1 MSAAA
6 KSIRKIRHAL
16 KHHMPMLVAM
26 VLGCTAIVGL
36 DGWRTLESRS
46 DVIRSDQEETANL
59 ARSLAQH
66 AHDTFHLVDTILQGL
81 RERVETTGLSEGQL
95 DRLRKV
101 MQSRQVA
108 SPGISGLFI
117 YDANGNWIVNSK
129 TNVPG
134 GLNNSDR
141 AYFAYHRSHSNRD
154 LLIGK
159 PVLSKSDGSWVVTA
173 SLRIDDPRGQF
184 AGVVLATLP
193 VAHLAAFYQTFGLG
207 RSGILTLA
215 TSDSVLIARS
225 PSDPSITGRDLSK
238 SEIFSKFLPRADV
251 GSYQFSSVIDGVVR
265 LGSYRRVQDF
275 PLVVIV
281 GHGLDD
287 VLADW
292 RLNAVLHTGISL
304 MLATGVALIG
314 WKLVRQGNRVRRAE
328 RHYRLLADNSGDAIM
343 CIGLDGRRLYV
354 SPAFT
359 TLTGWR
365 VEEVMQMSWGELVHA
380 DDQEASREMA
390 ARLRAGETSLSSTFR
405 YRCKSGDTLWV
416 EARLSLVPATDDDQA
431 QYVVNIR
438 DVSERKRVEEQLA
451 VSNRELELQ
460 ARTDGL
466 TGIANRRRFDEAL
479 DEEWRRGARSETP
492 LSVLMIDV
500 DRFKLF
506 NDRYGHGAGDVCLA
520 QVAKTILNCVHRP
533 GDLVARYGGEEISV
547 VLPATSMTGALEIAE
562 TIRTA
567 VQGLQIIHQG
577 NAPTGV
583 VTVSMGVATRFPR
596 FDDGE
601 KAGGALELTAL
612 ADAALYQAKR
622 TGRNKVNSESDV
634 PNVTSPP
641 LLVDETGRLAAV
653 NSYGLGE
660 KPASMGSLDR
670 LARLTSVLFQAPIAM
685 VSLIGSEQQCFIGR
699 AGLEVSGIARE
710 VSFCAH
716 AIGGEGVFTVAD
728 AAADDRFACN
738 PLVAGEPHIRFYA
751 GAPLIGVGGHQLG
764 ALCVI
769 DHEPRAPL
777 SPNEKALLRD
787 LADLAVSYLDQQR
800 MKELQA

>member
-1 MSAAA
+1 
-6 KSIRKIRHAL
+6 
-16 KHHMPMLVAM
+16 MPMVVALAM
-26 VLGCTAIVGL
+26 GCMTIVGL
-36 DGWRTLESRS
+36 DGWRTLESRR
-46 DVIRSDQEETANL
+46 DVICGDQEETANL

-66 AHDTFHLVDTILQGL
+66 ARDTFHLVDTILQGL
-81 RERVETTGLSEGQL
+81 RERAETTGLNEDQL
-95 DRLRKV
+95 ERLRNV
-101 MQSRQVA
+101 MQDCQAA
-108 SPGISGLFI
+108 SPGVSGLFI

-129 TNVPG
+129 ANAPG

-141 AYFAYHRSHSNRD
+141 VYFAYHRSHSNRD

-159 PVLSKSDGSWVVTA
+159 PVLSKSDGAWVVTA
-173 SLRIDDPRGQF
+173 SLRIDDPRGKF

-193 VAHLAAFYQTFGLG
+193 VTHLAAFYQTFDLG

-225 PSDPSITGRDLSK
+225 PYNPAITGRDLSK
-238 SEIFSKFLPRADV
+238 SEIFSKFLPRADF

-275 PLVVIV
+275 PLVIIV

-292 RLNAVLHTGISL
+292 RLSAAFHTGISL
-304 MLATGVALIG
+304 MLATGVAMIG
-314 WKLVRQGNRVRRAE
+314 WRFVRQGNRVRRAE
-328 RHYRLLADNSGDAIM
+328 RRYRLLADNSGDAIM
-343 CIGLDGRRLYV
+343 CIGLDGRRRYV

-365 VEEVMQMSWGELVHA
+365 VEEVMQMGWGELVHP
-380 DDQEASREMA
+380 DDQDASREMA
-390 ARLRAGETSLSSTFR
+390 GRLRAGETSLSSTFR
-405 YRCKSGDTLWV
+405 YRCKSGDILWV
-416 EARLSLVPATDDDQA
+416 EARLNFVPATDDDLA

-520 QVAKTILNCVHRP
+520 QVAKTISNCVHRP

-547 VLPATSMTGALEIAE
+547 VLPETGSAGALEIAE
-562 TIRTA
+562 TIRAT
-567 VQGLQIIHQG
+567 VQELHIAHQG
-577 NAPTGV
+577 NAPAGV
-583 VTVSMGVATRFPR
+583 VTVSIGAATRFPR
-596 FDDGE
+596 FEDNE

-612 ADAALYQAKR
+612 ADTALYQAKR
-622 TGRNKVNSESDV
+622 TGRNKVNSERDV
-634 PNVTSPP
+634 PNHMSPP
-641 LLVDETGRLAAV
+641 LLADEAGRLAAV
-653 NSYGLGE
+653 VSYGLGE
-660 KPASMGSLDR
+660 KPGSMDSLDR

-699 AGLEVSGIARE
+699 AGLDVCGIARE

-716 AIGGEGVFTVAD
+716 AIACEGVFTVAD
-728 AAADDRFACN
+728 AAVDDRFACN
-738 PLVAGEPHIRFYA
+738 PLVTGEPNIRFYA
-751 GAPLIGVGGHQLG
+751 GAPLVGAGGHHLG

-787 LADLAVSYLDQQR
+787 VADLAVSYLDQQR
-800 MKELQA
+800 MGRLRV

>member
-1 MSAAA
+1 
-6 KSIRKIRHAL
+6 
-16 KHHMPMLVAM
+16 MPMLVAM
-26 VLGCTAIVGL
+26 AMGCMAIVGL
-36 DGWRTLESRS
+36 DGWRTLEARRYI
-46 DVIRSDQEETANL
+46 IRSDQEETANL

-66 AHDTFHLVDTILQGL
+66 AHDTFHLVDTILQSL
-81 RERVETTGLSEGQL
+81 RERVETTGLGEDQL
-95 DRLRKV
+95 QRLRSV
-101 MQSRQVA
+101 MHTHQAA
-108 SPGISGLFI
+108 SPSIGGLFI
-117 YDANGNWIVNSK
+117 YNANGNWVVNSK
-129 TNVPG
+129 TNAPD
-134 GLNNSDR
+134 GLNNNDR
-141 AYFAYHRSHSNRD
+141 AYFSYHRNHINRD

-159 PVLSKSDGSWVVTA
+159 PVLSKSDGAWVVTA
-173 SLRIDDPRGQF
+173 SLRINDNLGQF

-207 RSGILTLA
+207 GSGVLTLA

-225 PSDPSITGRDLSK
+225 PYAPTITGRDLSK
-238 SEIFSKFLPRADV
+238 SEIFSKFLPRADF
-251 GSYQFSSVIDGVVR
+251 GSYQFSSIIDGVVR

-275 PLVVIV
+275 PLVIIV

-287 VLADW
+287 VLANW
-292 RLNAVLHTGISL
+292 RLTAALHTAISL
-304 MLATGVALIG
+304 MLATGVAMIG
-314 WKLVRQGNRVRRAE
+314 WKFVLQGNRVRRAE

-343 CIGLDGRRLYV
+343 CIGLDGKRLYV

-359 TLTGWR
+359 TLTGWH
-365 VEEVMQMSWGELVHA
+365 VEEVMQMGWGELVHP
-380 DDQEASREMA
+380 DDQDASRETA

-405 YRCKSGDTLWV
+405 YVCKSGDTLWV
-416 EARLSLVPATDDDQA
+416 EARLNYVPATDEDMA

-520 QVAKTILNCVHRP
+520 QVAKAISNCVHRP

-547 VLPATSMTGALEIAE
+547 VLPVTGAAGALEIAE
-562 TIRTA
+562 TIRAT
-567 VQGLQIIHQG
+567 VQGLNIAHQG
-577 NAPTGV
+577 NFPTGV
-583 VTVSMGVATRFPR
+583 VTVSIGAATRFPR
-596 FDDGE
+596 FDDE
-601 KAGGALELTAL
+601 ESAGGALALTAL
-612 ADAALYQAKR
+612 ADAALYEAKR
-622 TGRNKVNSESDV
+622 SGRNRVNSERDV
-634 PNVTSPP
+634 PNNMAPP
-641 LLVDETGRLAAV
+641 LLADETGRLAAV
-653 NSYGLGE
+653 ASYGLGE
-660 KPASMGSLDR
+660 KQGSMDSLDR

-699 AGLEVSGIARE
+699 AGLDVCGIARE

-716 AIGGEGVFTVAD
+716 AIAGEGVFTVAD
-728 AAADDRFACN
+728 AVADDRFACN
-738 PLVAGEPHIRFYA
+738 PLVTGEPNIRFYA
-751 GAPLIGVGGHQLG
+751 GAPLIGVGGHHLG

-777 SPNEKALLRD
+777 SPNEKTLLRD

-800 MKELQA
+800 MEELRV